1 MLVAPKTYLVY
12 IVEICISCVCYF
24 IECFTGLKMSFQR
37 PFSLS
42 VWTPSQRILY
52 CLLLYAVGHVRLRYP
67 SGTVLFQAPR
77 GISSGPVLRW
87 DHIWW
92 KIFSKDG
99 SSHPKKQPESSDF
112 EGDPVA
118 HLQMFPE
125 TCPEIHKVP
134 LWSQLTPANLFT
146 ISWRTQDICDSH
158 SFKFQWKNWHKPYIL
173 LGMEQRTAI
182 LHVEFPNV
190 CQSMMNLQPARLTLR
205 WSAKKKAS
213 SWKIWMEQWCGM
225 LL

>member
-1 MLVAPKTYLVY
+1 MLLSLQDWRCLFK
-12 IVEICISCVCYF
+12 
-24 IECFTGLKMSFQR
+24 G
-37 PFSLS
+37 LS
-42 VWTPSQRILY
+42 VWVFGLHLREFCIDCQLTVSSFFASLRGWPCSFKDIQASVRAVSGAARNQLGTGTP
-52 CLLLYAVGHVRLRYP
+52 VRPHL
-67 SGTVLFQAPR
+67 VEN
-77 GISSGPVLRW
+77 
-87 DHIWW
+87 
-92 KIFSKDG
+92 FSKDG

-213 SWKIWMEQWCGM
+213 SWKIWMEQWCGNDMIHDTM
-225 LL
+225 LW

>member
-12 IVEICISCVCYF
+12 IVEIRISCVCYF

-52 CLLLYAVGHVRLRYP
+52 RLSASLRGWPCSFKISKRYRAVSGATRNQLGTGTPVRPHL
-67 SGTVLFQAPR
+67 VEN
-77 GISSGPVLRW
+77 
-87 DHIWW
+87 
-92 KIFSKDG
+92 FSKDG

-146 ISWRTQDICDSH
+146 IS
-158 SFKFQWKNWHKPYIL
+158 
-173 LGMEQRTAI
+173 
-182 LHVEFPNV
+182 
-190 CQSMMNLQPARLTLR
+190 
-205 WSAKKKAS
+205 
-213 SWKIWMEQWCGM
+213 
-225 LL
+225 